1 MKLNYSESSLVII
14 GGWNPIIVNPVWI
27 DNYLVESPASDNQSR
42 INVSFDM
49 DNTLA
54 IKDAAVSV
62 SFDGI
67 KISLRGNRLQFHLDT
82 GNDFTL
88 LEKYALKMC
97 KVLPNTLVSGYGAN
111 FHFHDEKINQSIAN
125 IIDTEIFD
133 DVSSQLTSNHCTIV
147 FNFDDMIMNISQNIN
162 TAENTSGVGFNFHF
176 NIGRLPDFESSLSMH
191 SLSSL
196 RDRAIQILSDVY
208 GLEVEV

>member
-1 MKLNYSESSLVII
+1 MNHLL
-14 GGWNPIIVNPVWI
+14 P
-27 DNYLVESPASDNQSR
+27 DNQSR
-42 INVSFDM
+42 INVNFDI
-49 DNTLA
+49 DNTSA
-54 IKDAAVSV
+54 IRDAAVSV

-67 KISLRGNRLQFHLDT
+67 KLILRGNRLQFHLDT

-97 KVLPNTLVSGYGAN
+97 EVLPNTLVSGYGAN

-133 DVSSQLTSNHCTIV
+133 DVSGQLTSNQCTIV
-147 FNFDDMIMNISQNIN
+147 FNLDGMIMNISQNIN

-176 NIGRLPDFESSLSMH
+176 NIGKLPEFESSLSMH

-196 RDRAIQILSDVY
+196 KDRAIKILLQVY
-208 GLEVEV
+208 GLDVEV